1 MATDANVLKS
11 FSCFRDLSDTQL
23 NAIAAI
29 SNSVCYMP
37 GHVLFEEGDQG
48 DLLYL
53 LIEGDVEVLYKSDET
68 GLNRVDTISCE
79 EVVGC
84 SAMVPPYT
92 YSATE
97 KCLNEVE
104 VLEIKT
110 DELRELIEEDP
121 KMGLKLQQYII
132 QTLNDRIIEL
142 RKRAYGL
149 ALE

>member
-1 MATDANVLKS
+1 MATDANVLKR
-11 FSCFRDLSDTQL
+11 FSCFRDLSDAQVK
-23 NAIAAI
+23 AIAQI

-37 GHVLFEEGDQG
+37 GHVLFEEGDDG

-53 LIEGDVEVLYKSDET
+53 LIKGNVEVFYKSDET
-68 GLNRVDTISCE
+68 GLIRVDTISCE

-84 SAMVPPYT
+84 SAMVPPYS

-110 DELRELIEEDP
+110 KELRDLIEEDP
-121 KMGLKLQQYII
+121 RIGLTLQQYII
-132 QTLNDRIIEL
+132 ETLNNRIIEL
-142 RKRAYGL
+142 RKRS
-149 ALE
+149 